1 MPTQHRQKR
10 TGALLF
16 QQTKD
21 ENQAVKDRREMREM
35 RSELQK
41 LKDFIYQQNLLNTK

>member
-21 ENQAVKDRREMREM
+21 ENQAVKDRREMKEM
-35 RSELQK
+35 KIELQK
-41 LKDFIYQQNLLNTK
+41 LKDFIYQQSLLNMK